1 MASIPNSESIS
12 NELDELSA
20 RILDLMN
27 QYIVCKTNIE
37 NHIRSGCLDLAKAR
51 YIKGNRNISSLQL
64 PSEDAIG
71 VTARYRVLSST
82 NDRDSVTTFEGVE
95 NEVED
100 LTEGLEN
107 VSLADND
114 DSSSK
119 ARRVIRFSN
128 DPLKWFG
135 ILVPQDLRQSK
146 KTFEN
151 CLEIVIECSNIQS
164 ELIHCMQKYETLKK
178 MVSCDS

>member
-1 MASIPNSESIS
+1 MASPLNSVSVL
-12 NELDELSA
+12 NDLDELSA

-51 YIKGNRNISSLQL
+51 YLKGNRNISSLQL
-64 PSEDAIG
+64 PSEDATG
-71 VTARYRVLSST
+71 VTAKYRVLSSPS
-82 NDRDSVTTFEGVE
+82 NEDSVVKFESVE
-95 NEVED
+95 NEVD
-100 LTEGLEN
+100 NLTEGLEN
-107 VSLADND
+107 VSLTDNG
-114 DSSSK
+114 SPTKSQ
-119 ARRVIRFSN
+119 RVRRFSN

-135 ILVPQDLRQSK
+135 ILVPRDLRQSK

-164 ELIHCMQKYETLKK
+164 ELIHCMEKYKTLKK
-178 MVSCDS
+178 MLRDT